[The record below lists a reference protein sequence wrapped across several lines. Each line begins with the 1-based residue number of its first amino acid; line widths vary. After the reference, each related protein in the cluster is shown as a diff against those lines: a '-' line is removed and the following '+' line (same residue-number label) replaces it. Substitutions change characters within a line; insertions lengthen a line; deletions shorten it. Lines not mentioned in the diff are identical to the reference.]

1 MKKNPLK
8 EWFVF
13 SRRDRNAVFILLGL
27 LVIIIILPCFLPSK
41 KLDIH
46 VNTAL
51 QAELDRYRQE
61 NTQPLYA
68 ASYADTA
75 GTDSIQVKL
84 FYFDPNTLSEEGFVK
99 LGLSP
104 KTAHTIINYRGKG
117 GHFKTPEDIRKI
129 YSLSKADANRIIP
142 YIRMTQIVQQP
153 APASI
158 EKTQPT
164 NESKPVYQPNQ
175 LRKTEINAASVEDW
189 KVFPGIGDVLAN
201 RIVKFRTSMGGFKS
215 VDQVAKTYGLSD
227 SVFQVIKPYL
237 YLKE

>member
-13 SRRDRNAVFILLGL
+13 SRRDRNAAFILLGL

-41 KLDIH
+41 KLNIH

-51 QAELDRYRQE
+51 QAELDKYRQE
-61 NTQPLYA
+61 NTQPFYA

-75 GTDSIQVKL
+75 GADSIQLKL
-84 FYFDPNTLSEEGFVK
+84 FYFDPNTLSEDGFVR

-104 KTAHTIINYRGKG
+104 KTAHTIINYRSKG
-117 GHFKTPEDIRKI
+117 GHFRKPEDLRKI
-129 YSLSKADANRIIP
+129 YSLAKADADRIIP
-142 YIRMTQIVQQP
+142 YVRIAPENKPTITSSGNSQP
-153 APASI
+153 G
-158 EKTQPT
+158 EKP
-164 NESKPVYQPNQ
+164 KPSYAFNQ
-175 LRKTEINAASVEDW
+175 LKKTEINSASVEDW
-189 KVFPGIGDVLAN
+189 KAFPGIGDVLAN

-237 YLKE
+237 YIKE